1 MANWFVWLLSAVG
14 PIVKKVLASL
24 GVGWVT
30 FTALTAFAIQLRDYV
45 VAAWGTMPGDL
56 IAIASMSG
64 FGTAL
69 GIILG
74 AFAYKASLSAISY
87 LGRVVS

>member
-1 MANWFVWLLSAVG
+1 MPNLFVWLMAAVG

-30 FTALTAFAIQLRDYV
+30 FTALSAFSNLLRDYLV
-45 VAAWGTMPGDL
+45 SAWGSFPADL
-56 IAIASMSG
+56 MALASMSG

-69 GIILG
+69 GIISG
-74 AFAYKASLSAISY
+74 AFAYKASISAISY
-87 LGRVVS
+87 LGRISS